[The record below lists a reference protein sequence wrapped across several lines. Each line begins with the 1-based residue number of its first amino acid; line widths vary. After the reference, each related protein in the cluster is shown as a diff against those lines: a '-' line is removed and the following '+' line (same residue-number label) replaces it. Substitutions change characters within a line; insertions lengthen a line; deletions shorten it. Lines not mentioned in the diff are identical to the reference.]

1 MGLRKKL
8 QNKLVFKKRW
18 VDITTAFPAYEVT
31 GAGSHA
37 LRSQLW
43 MQTINQM
50 PDALKMLVE
59 SLSEKQPSPI
69 MTADEFAAGN
79 SPQNAESLKVI
90 FDRYG
95 SDKGGPHQ
103 YHKVY
108 NAILPEPEA
117 VTKVLEIGLGTNNTD
132 VLSNMGPKGRPG
144 ASLRAFRDYCANAQ
158 VFGADFDKR
167 VLFEE
172 ERIKTYYVDQTKF
185 NTLQDLGDRIG
196 QGFDLM
202 IDDGLHAP
210 NANVYSL
217 TLFLGLLK
225 PNGWAVIEDIS
236 ETTLDQW
243 HIVSAILPSHFKP
256 QIVKCGGAPGYP
268 PSYIFLAQKRLRAH
282 EVR

>member
-1 MGLRKKL
+1 MGLR
-8 QNKLVFKKRW
+8 NKLKKWLFKKRW

-37 LRSQLW
+37 LRSQLS
-43 MQTINQM
+43 MQAINQM
-50 PDALKMLVE
+50 PDALKTLVE
-59 SLSEKQPSPI
+59 SLSQKQPSPI
-69 MTADEFAAGN
+69 MTADEFAAEN
-79 SPQNAESLKVI
+79 SLQDAEALKVL

-95 SDKGGPHQ
+95 SDKGGAHQ

-108 NAILPEPEA
+108 NAILPVPEA

-132 VLSNMGPKGRPG
+132 VLSNMGLKGQPG
-144 ASLRAFRDYCANAQ
+144 ASLRAFRDYCVNAQ

-185 NTLQDLGDRIG
+185 ATLQNLGDRIG

-202 IDDGLHAP
+202 IDDGLHSP

-225 PNGWAVIEDIS
+225 PNGWAVVEDIS

-243 HIVSAILPSHFKP
+243 HIVSAILPARFNS
-256 QIVKCGGAPGYP
+256 QIVKCGGAHGYS
-268 PSYIFLAQKRLRAH
+268 PSYIFLVRRLY
-282 EVR
+282 E